1 MLTSIDASAYQCIH
15 AATPPAPPPNGVVLG
30 IPGGIALVLTLP
42 TDSVH
47 PVSLTGDCVGP
58 ELAPHSI
65 SVAPGVALAFFGT
78 DSGTQTKDA
87 LVLPWGAV
95 NAQNSNGIPLLNLY
109 NGRVGTMGRYQ
120 FWGGLTSIRLMDTSN
135 MLQQYFSCR
144 SCVFPPNSSF
154 ILSGVP
160 PQVIDYLGDLTNAKM
175 PKAKV
180 VNLPDVGFK
189 FDGADLSG
197 ATLLGRFNNS
207 SFSNVTVDGTT
218 FGADLIGATF
228 SEILYKTTPPTFG
241 GNLGGTGDQC
251 TQFKNSNLI
260 GASFDTL
267 MWQPALPC
275 SEPWFPGSQLDLKAV
290 GQLLIASKPQAPNG
304 GPINWTGAQV
314 IATAADRKALAGID
328 LSGAII
334 EGLKIQGEAADL
346 TGIHLDGA
354 TLSGV
359 DLSLA
364 TLTNASL
371 TNVNAARAIFQYA
384 DLSGANFS
392 GQQTKLQTADFVNA
406 ILSGAKFANAD
417 LSGAAF
423 NGALGRDVDFSGATA
438 IDAVFRGAHLYGN
451 GQAFNNATDLSNID
465 FSNAVLASD
474 PTQSG
479 GFDFT
484 GATL

>member
-15 AATPPAPPPNGVVLG
+15 AATPPAPPTNGVVLWFPVPDG
-30 IPGGIALVLTLP
+30 NSSPNTLLLTLP
-42 TDSVH
+42 ADSVYT
-47 PVSLTGDCVGP
+47 VSFSDECVGA
-58 ELAPHSI
+58 EFAPRSI
-65 SVAPGVALAFFGT
+65 SVAPGVALAYFGSDT
-78 DSGTQTKDA
+78 ETGVADS

-95 NAQNSNGIPLLNLY
+95 NAQSSNGSPLLVFE
-109 NGRVGTMGRYQ
+109 GRVGTMGRYQ
-120 FWGGLTSIRLMDTSN
+120 FWGGLTSIRLMDTST
-135 MLQQYFSCR
+135 MLQQYLSCR
-144 SCVFPPNSSF
+144 SCVFSPNF
-154 ILSGVP
+154 NVILPSDVP

-180 VNLPDVGFK
+180 VNISDVGFK

-197 ATLLGRFNNS
+197 ATLAGIFDNS

-218 FGADLIGATF
+218 FGADFIGATF
-228 SEILYKTTPPTFG
+228 SEILYKTTPPTFEG
-241 GNLGGTGDQC
+241 YLGGTGDQC

-267 MWQPALPC
+267 IWEPGLPC

-290 GQLLIASKPQAPNG
+290 GQLLLASKGYPNPQAPNG

-328 LSGAII
+328 LTGVNIG
-334 EGLKIQGEAADL
+334 GLSLQGEAVDL

-371 TNVNAARAIFQYA
+371 T
-384 DLSGANFS
+384 
-392 GQQTKLQTADFVNA
+392 
-406 ILSGAKFANAD
+406 
-417 LSGAAF
+417 
-423 NGALGRDVDFSGATA
+423 
-438 IDAVFRGAHLYGN
+438 
-451 GQAFNNATDLSNID
+451 
-465 FSNAVLASD
+465 
-474 PTQSG
+474 
-479 GFDFT
+479 
-484 GATL
+484 